1 MLNTM
6 IWNVRGLNRRD
17 HQAAVRDLVSEFR
30 LHLIALLETRVMP
43 SNVCR
48 LHAGLLPRWRW
59 FVDYSGPGNRIW
71 IAWNDDFID
80 VDILNIGAQ
89 FIHCRVLMHDM
100 HEPILLTVVYGANEV
115 IARRELWQGLTEL
128 AMSVD
133 LPWLVG
139 GDFNA
144 VLDMSEVS
152 EPRETFGWLCM
163 NLMTALPDWPYIPSY
178 ARRTIFMAQL

>member
-1 MLNTM
+1 MLNTV

-30 LHLIALLETRVMP
+30 LHLIALLETRVKP

-71 IAWNDDFID
+71 IAWNDEFID

-100 HEPILLTVVYGANEV
+100 HEPILLTVVMGLMKSLHFVSYG
-115 IARRELWQGLTEL
+115 R
-128 AMSVD
+128 D
-133 LPWLVG
+133 LLSWLCQSIC
-139 GDFNA
+139 
-144 VLDMSEVS
+144 L
-152 EPRETFGWLCM
+152 GWLEETSM
-163 NLMTALPDWPYIPSY
+163 Q
-178 ARRTIFMAQL
+178 F